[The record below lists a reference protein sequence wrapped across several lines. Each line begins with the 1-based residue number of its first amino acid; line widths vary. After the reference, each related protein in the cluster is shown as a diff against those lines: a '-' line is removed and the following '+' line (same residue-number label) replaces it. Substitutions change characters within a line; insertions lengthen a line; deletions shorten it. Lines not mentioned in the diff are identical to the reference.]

1 MGHLAKINSG
11 INRWKKNESFHML
24 HSIFWSFALSQC
36 TLVAD
41 VICSWQRK
49 GLHGSP
55 HAVIEVTRMSDSLN
69 EASILSTAFSL
80 STYLLSSY
88 FPWACMHNFNNLD
101 FIIIKNISI
110 IERMLLLNLLFV
122 SCKYFDNC
130 LQTNE
135 QILFKEIV
143 HPKMKT
149 CWPSKM

>member
-1 MGHLAKINSG
+1 
-11 INRWKKNESFHML
+11 ML

-36 TLVAD
+36 TLITD

-55 HAVIEVTRMSDSLN
+55 HVVIEVTRLSDSLN

-80 STYLLSSY
+80 STHLLSSFY
-88 FPWACMHNFNNLD
+88 FPWTCTHHFNYLD
-101 FIIIKNISI
+101 FIIIKNRSI
-110 IERMLLLNLLFV
+110 IERMLLSNLLFV
-122 SCKYFDNC
+122 SCKYFDDC
-130 LQTNE
+130 QQTNE

-143 HPKMKT
+143 QPKMKT